1 VNPREKLDPARVWTF
16 AEDLLAADE
25 AARIEKLSDDE
36 LHAEMRREGMDPAR
50 VPSAD
55 EMLARVEARAA
66 RRAAVGSRVPESR
79 RVAPATPFSPPEESN
94 ARRVAQAVPLEPVR
108 LEPAPPRPMPRAL
121 VWLLAAAFAL
131 GFVFIGVAEGPA
143 IVAYFERPR
152 ITPDNERYV
161 PPTPHELAEKLRD
174 DAMGHCAVSSWA
186 SCKDKLDEAA
196 RLDPAGD
203 SEPDVLRARA
213 AIDEA
218 NRPRVRD
225 AAVPDKPG
233 R

>member
-1 VNPREKLDPARVWTF
+1 VNPREKLDPARVWTL

-25 AARIEKLSDDE
+25 AARIEKLRDDE

-50 VPSAD
+50 VPSAE

-79 RVAPATPFSPPEESN
+79 RVAPAMPFSPPEESGPT
-94 ARRVAQAVPLEPVR
+94 RVAQAVPFEPVR
-108 LEPAPPRPMPRAL
+108 LAPRTPRRAPRV
-121 VWLLAAAFAL
+121 VWLLAAALAL
-131 GFVFIGVAEGPA
+131 GIVVIAVARAPA
-143 IVAYFERPR
+143 IIAYFRGPE

-161 PPTPHELAEKLRD
+161 PPTPHELAEKLRN
-174 DAMGHCAVSSWA
+174 DAMGHCAVASWA